1 MWRKILLVI
10 VLIILIVGGVL
21 WYKTRPDYARL
32 SNAELTGRVPVLS
45 QPRAQSIPTISVATA
60 VGWRQGQM
68 PTPAPGLEVKPFA
81 QGLDHP
87 RNMYVLP
94 NGDVLVAET
103 NAPARAEGGGIRAWV
118 EAKVMGKAG
127 ARVPSANR
135 ITLLRDADGDGVA
148 EVKTPFLTG
157 LNSPYGMALIGNTF
171 YVANTD
177 ALMAFDYT
185 PGATRITGAGRKIVD
200 LPAFGPNSHW
210 TKPMVVS
217 ADGKVLYIGIG
228 SNSNIAEGGLEWE
241 RGRAQVIEVH
251 PENKYKRG
259 VANGLRNPSGLAI
272 NPMNGALWVVV
283 NERDALGSDLVPDY
297 MTELDFGDFYG
308 WPWYY
313 WGGFTDTRVP
323 ADPEDRAQYVAR
335 PDYALGAHVAPL
347 GFTIVND
354 SKLGSPWSR
363 GAFIALH
370 GSWNREPRAGYKV
383 VFVPFDANGRALDT
397 LPIDVLTGFT
407 NAQRGVAMGRPSDV
421 RPAKD
426 GALLVADDVGNTI
439 WRVARPAT
447 AVAPRTAPVTTS
459 R

>member
-1 MWRKILLVI
+1 MWRKILLI
-10 VLIILIVGGVL
+10 LLLLILIAGGVL
-21 WYKTRPDYARL
+21 WYLAQPDPARI

-45 QPRAQSIPTISVATA
+45 QPRSQTIPTVSVATA

-87 RNMYVLP
+87 RNMYILP

-103 NAPARAEGGGIRAWV
+103 NAPPREEQTGIRAWI
-118 EAKVMGKAG
+118 EGKIMGRAG
-127 ARVPSANR
+127 ARTPSANR
-135 ITLLRDADGDGVA
+135 IALLRDSDGDGIA
-148 EVKTPFLTG
+148 ETKTVFLSG

-177 ALMAFDYT
+177 ALMAYDYT
-185 PGATRITGAGRKIVD
+185 PGATAITSAGRKIID
-200 LPAFGPNSHW
+200 LPAFGSNSHW

-217 ADGKVLYIGIG
+217 ADGKMLYIGIG

-241 RGRAQVIEVH
+241 RGRAQIIEVR
-251 PENKYKRG
+251 PDTKYKRPI
-259 VANGLRNPSGLAI
+259 ASGLRNPSGLAI
-272 NPMNGALWVVV
+272 NPMNNALWTVV
-283 NERDALGSDLVPDY
+283 NERDMLGSDLVPDY
-297 MTELDFGDFYG
+297 MTEVEFGGFYG

-335 PDYALGAHVAPL
+335 PNYALGAHVAPL
-347 GFTIVND
+347 GFTFVNGD
-354 SKLGSPWSR
+354 ALGSPWTR
-363 GAFIALH
+363 GAVIALH

-383 VFVPFDANGRALDT
+383 VFVPFDETGRPLDA
-397 LPIDVLTGFT
+397 LPIDVLSGFIN
-407 NAQRGVAMGRPSDV
+407 NARGEAMGRPADV
-421 RPAKD
+421 RQAKD

-439 WRVARPAT
+439 WRVARPAAT
-447 AVAPRTAPVTTS
+447 AAPRTAPT